1 MRVRD
6 KTRDLFVELMI
17 QFWGSEAGS
26 NFLAQDFKGRNDAT
40 ILLQS
45 HFVPP
50 RPTQSNHH
58 SSSSLSVFFSLTSLR
73 VLFSLDSFDQENRS
87 AAAAGQCR
95 PTRTAQ
101 NKKIGSLNVTMALR
115 LVTSR
120 VAASA
125 SSRSLA
131 VAVRSTN
138 GAFVWWKLSCV
149 GFFFCTSRA
158 QFPDLLSVMSSSSA
172 FSSPSHHQFP

>member
-1 MRVRD
+1 MRPNRIFWHRTSRGGMTPTYAAAVTLRSSSPHS
-6 KTRDLFVELMI
+6 I
-17 QFWGSEAGS
+17 QSS
-26 NFLAQDFKGRNDAT
+26 C
-40 ILLQS
+40 
-45 HFVPP
+45 
-50 RPTQSNHH
+50 
-58 SSSSLSVFFSLTSLR
+58 SSSSLSLLANLASGFCSPLTHSTKKPE
-73 VLFSLDSFDQENRS
+73 VLLLPP
-87 AAAAGQCR
+87 AAGQCR

-101 NKKIGSLNVTMALR
+101 NIKIGSLNVTMALR

-149 GFFFCTSRA
+149 VFFFCTSRA
-158 QFPDLLSVMSSSSA
+158 QFPDLLSVYVFFFGIFLS
-172 FSSPSHHQFP
+172 HQFP

>member
-1 MRVRD
+1 MRPDRIFWHR
-6 KTRDLFVELMI
+6 TSRGGMMPPSSCSHTSFLLAPLNPIILF
-17 QFWGSEAGS
+17 
-26 NFLAQDFKGRNDAT
+26 
-40 ILLQS
+40 
-45 HFVPP
+45 
-50 RPTQSNHH
+50 
-58 SSSSLSVFFSLTSLR
+58 SSSLCLLANHQLR

-149 GFFFCTSRA
+149 VFFFCTSRA